1 MKQCLFF
8 DLDGTLWD
16 ALEQITTSWN
26 QAMKKYNYQYDL
38 DTIKSFMGLTPKE
51 TCPLAFKNHSLEEGL
66 KLFDIVLKAEIDYLS
81 KNPGKIYPNEDEV
94 LSLLKE
100 KYDLFIVSNCD
111 KGYIENYLNACQKT
125 QYFTDHVC
133 VGDTSLDKWQNIL
146 YLKKK
151 YQIDEIIYIGD
162 TLKDKIEA
170 NKANV
175 KFIHANYG
183 FGKIDNE
190 ENEINSLYELI
201 PLVEKLFNHQPLTKK
216 EVIDNINP
224 LILKGVCHRGL
235 HNSLYIEN
243 GLKAFENALTRHMAI
258 ELDVHLSK
266 DKKIIVCHDSFL
278 KRVTNKD
285 GIIEELTL
293 EEIKN
298 NYTLLNQE
306 KIPTLDEVL
315 SLLNEQI
322 PIVLELKTYNDNYI
336 ELAKYVKEKLSLIK
350 DKKNIM
356 LISFDPR
363 ALLQFNNEGFMRSL
377 LLGSTND
384 VTFKYYNYF
393 ESLDIYHEM
402 LKEDI
407 IKQYQKNHFVNVW
420 TINSK
425 NLYNK
430 VINQVDTV
438 TFENF
443 LIEK

>member
-1 MKQCLFF
+1 
-8 DLDGTLWD
+8 
-16 ALEQITTSWN
+16 
-26 QAMKKYNYQYDL
+26 
-38 DTIKSFMGLTPKE
+38 
-51 TCPLAFKNHSLEEGL
+51 
-66 KLFDIVLKAEIDYLS
+66 
-81 KNPGKIYPNEDEV
+81 
-94 LSLLKE
+94 
-100 KYDLFIVSNCD
+100 
-111 KGYIENYLNACQKT
+111 
-125 QYFTDHVC
+125 
-133 VGDTSLDKWQNIL
+133 
-146 YLKKK
+146 
-151 YQIDEIIYIGD
+151 
-162 TLKDKIEA
+162 
-170 NKANV
+170 
-175 KFIHANYG
+175 
-183 FGKIDNE
+183 
-190 ENEINSLYELI
+190 
-201 PLVEKLFNHQPLTKK
+201 
-216 EVIDNINP
+216 
-224 LILKGVCHRGL
+224 
-235 HNSLYIEN
+235 
-243 GLKAFENALTRHMAI
+243 MAI

-266 DKKIIVCHDSFL
+266 DKKLIVCHDSFL

-293 EEIKN
+293 VEIKN
-298 NYTLLNQE
+298 NYILLDGE

-384 VTFKYYNYF
+384 VNFKYYNYF
-393 ESLDIYHEM
+393 ESIDIYHEM

-407 IKQYQKNHFVNVW
+407 IRQYQKNHFVNVW

-425 NLYNK
+425 DLYNK

-443 LIEK
+443 LIDK

>member
-1 MKQCLFF
+1 MKQCLLF

-16 ALEQITTSWN
+16 ALEPITTSWN

-66 KLFDIVLKAEIDYLS
+66 KLFNIVLKAEIDYLS

-111 KGYIENYLNACQKT
+111 KGYIENYLNACKKT

-133 VGDTSLDKWQNIL
+133 LGDTSLDKWQNIL

-243 GLKAFENALTRHMAI
+243 GLKAFECALSHHMAI

-285 GIIEELTL
+285 GIIE
-293 EEIKN
+293 
-298 NYTLLNQE
+298 
-306 KIPTLDEVL
+306 
-315 SLLNEQI
+315 
-322 PIVLELKTYNDNYI
+322 ELKTYNDNYI

>member
-1 MKQCLFF
+1 M
-8 DLDGTLWD
+8 
-16 ALEQITTSWN
+16 A
-26 QAMKKYNYQYDL
+26 KY
-38 DTIKSFMGLTPKE
+38 
-51 TCPLAFKNHSLEEGL
+51 
-66 KLFDIVLKAEIDYLS
+66 
-81 KNPGKIYPNEDEV
+81 
-94 LSLLKE
+94 
-100 KYDLFIVSNCD
+100 FI
-111 KGYIENYLNACQKT
+111 
-125 QYFTDHVC
+125 F
-133 VGDTSLDKWQNIL
+133 
-146 YLKKK
+146 KKK
-151 YQIDEIIYIGD
+151 YQLDEIIYIGD

-216 EVIDNINP
+216 EVINNINP

-243 GLKAFENALTRHMAI
+243 GLKAFENALKHHMAI

-266 DKKIIVCHDSFL
+266 DKKLIVCHDSFL

-298 NYTLLNQE
+298 NYILLDGE

-384 VTFKYYNYF
+384 ITFKYYNYF
-393 ESLDIYHEM
+393 ESIDIYHEM

-407 IKQYQKNHFVNVW
+407 IKQYQKNHFVNIW

-425 NLYNK
+425 DLYNK

-443 LIEK
+443 LIDK